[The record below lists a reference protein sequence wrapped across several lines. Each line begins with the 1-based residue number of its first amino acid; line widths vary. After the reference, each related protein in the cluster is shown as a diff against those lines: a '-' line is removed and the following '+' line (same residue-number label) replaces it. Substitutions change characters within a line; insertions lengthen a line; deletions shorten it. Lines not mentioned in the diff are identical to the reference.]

1 MAPARGADT
10 VSGVLSSQASIRGDA
25 PFLVFEREPGVVETT
40 SWAEQEVRARRTA
53 TALANLG
60 ISAGTRFGVHLAN
73 CPEFYDI
80 WFAAAHL
87 GAVMVPTNPLS
98 TAAELRYLLG
108 HSGCRTVLTQPG
120 LVPTV
125 REAGAD
131 QVVDVTTDWTGDVTG
146 RTGPPNAAPGDV
158 LGVLYTSGT
167 TSRPKG
173 VQITHAAYLA
183 VGDAVAGHVRLRPDD
198 RFLVVLP
205 LFHGNAQYYCSM
217 PVLVTGA
224 SIALTPRFS
233 AGRWP
238 EQAAELGATLA
249 SLFAAPIRM
258 ILAKRG
264 NGEGNSSA
272 TTDGEST
279 ADVSPAGHSLRATLF
294 AQNVS
299 PDQAAEF
306 ERRFRTP
313 LVQLYGMTETVIP
326 PTVNPLY
333 GPRNP
338 LSIGRPLPGTRL
350 RIVDPDGADVAPG
363 EPGRLLVGG
372 EPGLTLMSGYLDD
385 PEATAAALADGWLH
399 TGDVVRT
406 DADGFLYFVDRA
418 KDMIKRSGENVAC
431 GEIERVVD
439 RIEGVLESAAV
450 GVPDAMLD
458 EAIHV
463 YVVPR
468 PDAHVDPAEVIAHC
482 REELAKFKVPD
493 AVYVVP
499 ELPRTSVG
507 KIQKH
512 LLRHPAPQ
520 AP

>member
-1 MAPARGADT
+1 MVFIAPARGADT

-25 PFLVFEREPGVVETT
+25 PFLVFEREPGLVDTT
-40 SWAEQEVRARRTA
+40 SWAEQDARARQTA
-53 TALANLG
+53 TALAELG
-60 ISAGTRFGVHLAN
+60 ISAGTRFGVHLGN

-80 WFAAAHL
+80 WFAAAYL
-87 GAVMVPTNPLS
+87 GAVIVPTNPLS
-98 TAAELRYLLG
+98 TAAELRYLLR

-120 LVPTV
+120 LVATV
-125 REAGAD
+125 REAGAA
-131 QVVDVTTDWTGDVTG
+131 QVVDVTTDWTSGV
-146 RTGPPNAAPGDV
+146 RRFSGPPNPAPGDV

-217 PVLVTGA
+217 SVLVTGA

-233 AGRWP
+233 AGRWS
-238 EQAAELGATLA
+238 EQAAQLEATLA

-258 ILAKRG
+258 ILAKA
-264 NGEGNSSA
+264 GNSGGDA
-272 TTDGEST
+272 PG
-279 ADVSPAGHSLRATLF
+279 PGAGHSLRATLF

-306 ERRFRTP
+306 ERRYRTP

-338 LSIGRPLPGTRL
+338 LSIGRPLPGARL
-350 RIVDPDGADVAPG
+350 RIVDSDGADVTPG
-363 EPGRLLVGG
+363 QPGRLLVGG
-372 EPGLTLMSGYLDD
+372 VPGLTLMSGYLDD
-385 PEATAAALADGWLH
+385 PEATAAALVDGWLD
-399 TGDVVRT
+399 TGDVVRA

-439 RIEGVLESAAV
+439 RFEGVLESAAV

-482 REELAKFKVPD
+482 RGELAKFKVPD
-493 AVYVVP
+493 AVHIVS

-512 LLRHPAPQ
+512 LLRRPASQ
-520 AP
+520 AR